1 MKSESVIENDEMPLI
16 NHKNYKR
23 MIVKSPCLTVKS
35 ASPNNFSG
43 KKLFACGTQLG
54 KIFIGDANS
63 EPTSSLD
70 HLFYYQQRYYNTT
83 VFLQNE
89 KESPRIVIPLRKIF

>member
-1 MKSESVIENDEMPLI
+1 
-16 NHKNYKR
+16 

-35 ASPNNFSG
+35 ANSNNFTG
-43 KKLFACGTQLG
+43 KKFFACGTQLG

-63 EPTSSLD
+63 EHTSSLD

-89 KESPRIVIPLRKIF
+89 KESPRILIPLRKRI